1 MKTSFTLLLSAVA
14 GAILITACASTEN
27 NAQKVV
33 RVGMSKAT
41 VLELA
46 GNPTRITRHLGQD
59 RWLYGGDPS
68 GSVAESGVGGPIY
81 VYFSEG
87 LVTYVGSAAL
97 DSDVGSGKAGS
108 TAPATGFKPIGE

>member
-1 MKTSFTLLLSAVA
+1 MKTLFTLFLSVA
-14 GAILITACASTEN
+14 ASAILITACASTEN
-27 NAQKVV
+27 SAQKVV
-33 RVGMSKAT
+33 RVGMDKAT

-59 RWLYGGDPS
+59 RWLYGGGPS
-68 GSVAESGVGGPIY
+68 GSTAANETY

-97 DSDVGSGKAGS
+97 DSGKAGS
-108 TAPATGFKPIGE
+108 AAPATGFKPVGE